1 MAKAAPVRLARYQQE
16 ADRALP
22 VGWYLLGQ
30 RALLGGRAIEPLAE
44 EPLTE
49 GPLTEGLQA
58 VGRVKPGPLLVQAAR
73 VQAAASQQLGLPAQ
87 GWPQRWPKVL
97 AYCLSSMQPG
107 SNPSLRHERCLARAK
122 CAEHP

>member
-1 MAKAAPVRLARYQQE
+1 MAKAALVRLARYQQE
-16 ADRALP
+16 ADRELP
-22 VGWYLLGQ
+22 VGWCLLER

-49 GPLTEGLQA
+49 GLQA
-58 VGRVKPGPLLVQAAR
+58 LGRVKPVPLLVQAAW
-73 VQAAASQQLGLPAQ
+73 VQTASQQLGLPAQ

-107 SNPSLRHERCLARAK
+107 SNPSLRHERRLARAK